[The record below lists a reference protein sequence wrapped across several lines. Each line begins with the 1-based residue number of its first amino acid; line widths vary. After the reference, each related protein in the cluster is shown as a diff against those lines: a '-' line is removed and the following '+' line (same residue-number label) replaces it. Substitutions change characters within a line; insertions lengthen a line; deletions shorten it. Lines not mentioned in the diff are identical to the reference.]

1 MTVMTKLR
9 RRGSA
14 TAALL
19 LVPAL
24 AACGFGVQTNKQYQ
38 AGAGVDN
45 RDGIVQILNAA
56 VVLPQAGATNGVFLG
71 SFVNTSGSD
80 PAQQANYT
88 PGQTATVESISI
100 TNPAGGSTVDPH
112 ITLAPTSAYNPQ
124 PTSQPGDHGVP
135 ITVPADLTQGGN
147 PADGAYVTMAF
158 VINSGTSQTITM
170 RVPVFLASSAHNYWA
185 QYLPTNLPSN
195 SSTPT
200 PTTASPTP

>member
-24 AACGFGVQTNKQYQ
+24 AACGFGVQTNQQYQ

-45 RDGIVQILNAA
+45 RDGVVQILNAA
-56 VVLPQAGATNGVFLG
+56 VVLPQAGATNGVFVG

-80 PAQQANYT
+80 PALQANYAA
-88 PGQTATVESISI
+88 GQTATVESISI
-100 TNPAGGSTVDPH
+100 THPSGGTVDPH

-158 VINSGTSQTITM
+158 VISTGGAKTITM
-170 RVPVFLASSAHNYWA
+170 RVPVFLASSANNYWA
-185 QYLPTNLPSN
+185 QYLPASTG
-195 SSTPT
+195 TPT

>member
-56 VVLPQAGATNGVFLG
+56 VVLPAAGATNGVFLG

-80 PAQQANYT
+80 PAQQTNYT

-100 TNPAGGSTVDPH
+100 TNPAGGTVDPH
-112 ITLAPTSAYNPQ
+112 ITLAPTSGYNPQ
-124 PTSQPGDHGVP
+124 PTGQTGDHGIP
-135 ITVPADLTQGGN
+135 ITVPANLTQGGN

-158 VINSGTSQTITM
+158 VINTGTAQTITM
-170 RVPVFLASSAHNYWA
+170 RVPVFLANAPHSYWA
-185 QYLPTNLPSN
+185 QYLPAS
-195 SSTPT
+195 SSTPA
-200 PTTASPTP
+200 PATASPTP